1 MLPVPR
7 SANTPPVRC
16 RHKVGGEQPPSAE
29 QPALCASIRLLFS
42 SWMNQSPT
50 SRWHRHAAEGT
61 FPHLRSSRLRAVLPH
76 HGSCSCHHPS
86 PDSCCRYAARL
97 LRSNGSMRG
106 TEKNQEDSLARN
118 LPRLEILF

>member
-1 MLPVPR
+1 MLPIPR

-76 HGSCSCHHPS
+76 HGLAHAITPNQTLVAVN
-86 PDSCCRYAARL
+86 AARL
-97 LRSNGSMRG
+97 LRSDGSMRG

-118 LPRLEILF
+118 LPG